1 MDSRIQYLL
10 AMARHLRAVTV
21 AVSLFCALASCH
33 GIDKRS
39 IVRLEVF
46 EDHVSV
52 DGVLSDLPIQQVVD
66 AQTQS
71 RKVYV
76 LFIARQPLSAARL
89 EELTRAIDKAYPS
102 SGIGIRRVQLP
113 CPTTPGSTCR

>member
-1 MDSRIQYLL
+1 MDSRMQYLP
-10 AMARHLRAVTV
+10 AVARHLRAVTV

-33 GIDKRS
+33 GIDRRS

-46 EDHVSV
+46 EDHVAV
-52 DGVLSDLPIQQVVD
+52 DGVPSDLPIQQVVD

-76 LFIARQPLSAARL
+76 LFIAREPLSAPRL
-89 EELTRAIDKAYPS
+89 EELTHAIDKAYPS
-102 SGIGIRRVQLP
+102 SGIGIRRVQFSCSTGLP
-113 CPTTPGSTCR
+113 C